1 METLF
6 LPRHQESQTR
16 PGLMGTINL
25 LHHLWEIV
33 VVDDRPR
40 GSRCFFTHAAGDVS
54 QRNFIWIVLR
64 AQAKWQHNRQ
74 QDKATNLLQDAA
86 ISHEIRSDTL
96 RHCRRKSVNSLY
108 GGPEGTKQRQQTLV
122 TVTSGGSLRK
132 RRARVDEMEAQRV
145 RAPEL
150 VSLFLQQAL

>member
-1 METLF
+1 
-6 LPRHQESQTR
+6 
-16 PGLMGTINL
+16 MGAINL

-33 VVDDRPR
+33 VVDDRPD
-40 GSRCFFTHAAGDVS
+40 GSWCFFTHAAGYVS

-96 RHCRRKSVNSLY
+96 RHPQEKV
-108 GGPEGTKQRQQTLV
+108 RQFIV
-122 TVTSGGSLRK
+122 
-132 RRARVDEMEAQRV
+132 
-145 RAPEL
+145 
-150 VSLFLQQAL
+150 